1 MVADPDRQ
9 RRSAVSMWTACSLAA
24 GTLAAAACLAA
35 FTSCVVPMARGA
47 RGNPSVA
54 VPDSFVVA
62 FQTSR
67 GRFDTMVH
75 SDWAPTGADRF
86 YQLVGDRYF
95 DGVRFF
101 RVVKNFVAQFGIAG
115 NPAVNAAW
123 DVRRM
128 ADEPVR
134 HTNARGTISYARG
147 GPGTRTVQLYVNL
160 RDNSRL
166 DSLSGFGFP
175 PIAEVISG
183 MAVVDSLYSGYGEG
197 APESG
202 ARPGRAGPSQDSIT
216 VLGNAYLE
224 RGWPRLD
231 YIRTARVI
239 REWRSATTVARK

>member
-1 MVADPDRQ
+1 MDSGPDRL

-24 GTLAAAACLAA
+24 STVVAAVCLAT
-35 FTSCVVPMARGA
+35 FTSCVAPLARGVRA
-47 RGNPSVA
+47 NPSIA

-67 GRFDTMVH
+67 GRFDAMVH

-95 DGVRFF
+95 DGARFF
-101 RVVKNFVAQFGIAG
+101 RVVKNFVAQFGISG
-115 NPAVNAAW
+115 VPAVNAAW

-147 GPGTRTVQLYVNL
+147 GPGTRTVQLYINL
-160 RDNSRL
+160 SDNVRL
-166 DSLSGFGFP
+166 DTLSGFGFP
-175 PIAEVISG
+175 PIAEVIAG
-183 MAVVDSLYSGYGEG
+183 MAVVDSLYSGYGESTPRG
-197 APESG
+197 G
-202 ARPGRAGPSQDSIT
+202 ARPGHAGPSQDSIE
-216 VLGNAYLE
+216 VQGNTYLE
-224 RGWPRLD
+224 RGWPKLD

-239 REWRSATTVARK
+239 REWRSPASAARK